1 VKIIL
6 LTKERIKLVV
16 VSIVIVVSVSSASVL
31 VKLTSSPPSIVSFW
45 RLFISIIIL
54 SAYYFARDPSYHVR
68 IAKIDSKLHVLM
80 IISGFS
86 LAIHFFTWIWS
97 LRLVK
102 VFIGTTIVDL
112 YPLVAALLATVF
124 LRERVSLRILIGII
138 ISILGVSLIAFSS
151 SKIETFSL
159 EPEVLLGSVM
169 AFIGAVAAG
178 VYVVIGR
185 YVRTK
190 IPDLGLYVLPVYYS
204 STITLLIIALLERR
218 NVLSI
223 ALDEVPWLIL
233 LAVGPM
239 IGGHTLLN
247 YLLRFVKASVA
258 SLLVILEPVGASIMA
273 WIFLGEEIPPLGV
286 LGMVLAVSGVI
297 LASLRSS

>member
-1 VKIIL
+1 VLISLIIIL
-6 LTKERIKLVV
+6 
-16 VSIVIVVSVSSASVL
+16 SVSSASIL
-31 VKLTSSPPSIVSFW
+31 VKLTISPPSIVSFW

-54 SAYYFARDPSYHVR
+54 SFYYLVKNPGIFKGLRG
-68 IAKIDSKLHVLM
+68 IDLKTHTLM

-112 YPLVAALLATVF
+112 YPLIAALLATIF
-124 LRERVSLRILIGII
+124 LREIISLRILVGIMI
-138 ISILGVSLIAFSS
+138 ALSGVSLITFSS
-151 SKIETFSL
+151 SESEILGFK
-159 EPEVLLGSVM
+159 PEVLLGSLT

-185 YVRTK
+185 YVRTR

-204 STITLLIIALLERR
+204 STTTLLIIILLEGRD
-218 NVLSI
+218 LFSI
-223 ALDEVPWLIL
+223 SIDEVPWLIL
-233 LAVGPM
+233 MAIGPM

-247 YLLRFVKASVA
+247 YILRFVKASVA
-258 SLLVILEPVGASIMA
+258 SLLIILEPVGASLLA
-273 WIFLGEEIPPLGV
+273 WIFLGESIPPLGI
-286 LGMVLAVSGVI
+286 LGMLLAVTGVVI
-297 LASLRSS
+297 ASIKNM

>member
-1 VKIIL
+1 MLISLIIIL
-6 LTKERIKLVV
+6 
-16 VSIVIVVSVSSASVL
+16 SVSSASIL
-31 VKLTSSPPSIVSFW
+31 VKLTISPPSIVSFW

-54 SAYYFARDPSYHVR
+54 SFYYLVKNPGIFKGLRG
-68 IAKIDSKLHVLM
+68 IDLKTHTLM

-112 YPLVAALLATVF
+112 YPLIAALLATIF
-124 LRERVSLRILIGII
+124 LREIISLRILVGIMI
-138 ISILGVSLIAFSS
+138 ALSGVSLITFSS
-151 SKIETFSL
+151 SESEILGFK
-159 EPEVLLGSVM
+159 PEVLLGSLT

-185 YVRTK
+185 YVRTR

-204 STITLLIIALLERR
+204 STTTLLIIILLEGRD
-218 NVLSI
+218 LFSI
-223 ALDEVPWLIL
+223 SIDEVPWLIL
-233 LAVGPM
+233 MAIGPM

-247 YLLRFVKASVA
+247 YILRFVKASVA
-258 SLLVILEPVGASIMA
+258 SLLIILEPVGASLLA
-273 WIFLGEEIPPLGV
+273 WIFLGESIPPLGI
-286 LGMVLAVSGVI
+286 LGMLLAVTGVVI
-297 LASLRSS
+297 ASIKNM